1 MEVEKIDLAGI
12 LSLIEMEERARTS
25 MPEMAYEYVASGS
38 ADEKTLGWNRD
49 AFNRI
54 ALKPRILTSVEAPD
68 TSVEILGSTLPFPIL
83 LAPTAYHRVL
93 HPLGE
98 IATVRGAGAAG
109 AVMVVSSA
117 SSTSIEEIAKE
128 ATAPLWFQ
136 LYVQAD
142 REFTRDVVSRAVAAG
157 CSALCVTVDTPVIG
171 VRDRQV
177 RARFCLPPGV
187 ETPHLSDV
195 GTLGRVPFDPRRM
208 VLSWAD
214 IDWLRSI
221 CSVPVVLKGILSGED
236 AKRALDAGA
245 DGLIVSNHGGRNLDT
260 AVATIDA
267 LPEVVEAVD
276 SRAPVLMD
284 GGIRRGTDVLKALAA
299 GARAVLIGRPYC
311 FGLGVGGAAG
321 VERSIRILAH
331 ELELGMILTGR
342 CSLEEID
349 RSLIWRERGLA

>member
-1 MEVEKIDLAGI
+1 VEVEKIDLAGI

-117 SSTSIEEIAKE
+117 STTSIEEIAKE

-136 LYVQAD
+136 PYVQAD
-142 REFTRDVVSRAVAAG
+142 REFTRDVVGRAIAAG
-157 CSALCVTVDTPVIG
+157 CSALCVTVDTPVI
-171 VRDRQV
+171 
-177 RARFCLPPGV
+177 
-187 ETPHLSDV
+187 
-195 GTLGRVPFDPRRM
+195 
-208 VLSWAD
+208 
-214 IDWLRSI
+214 
-221 CSVPVVLKGILSGED
+221 
-236 AKRALDAGA
+236 
-245 DGLIVSNHGGRNLDT
+245 
-260 AVATIDA
+260 
-267 LPEVVEAVD
+267 
-276 SRAPVLMD
+276 
-284 GGIRRGTDVLKALAA
+284 
-299 GARAVLIGRPYC
+299 
-311 FGLGVGGAAG
+311 
-321 VERSIRILAH
+321 
-331 ELELGMILTGR
+331 LTGR
-342 CSLEEID
+342 CNLQEID
-349 RSLIWRERGLA
+349 RSLIWRGRGLA